1 MSDHPEQSAGPM
13 PVPGRR
19 SRRFPARLRR
29 LIAGLLALG
38 MLAQLVYVFTPVG
51 DVVSNWL
58 VVIEEPQPADFIVCL
73 GGRDERLI
81 WVADLYRRGLATRVI
96 VSNRAGAAEKMGEY
110 LMLCGVPAGR
120 IQIDVNSHCT
130 ADHPQAIGALPGI
143 DIQNQRFLIV
153 TDALHSRRAAAC
165 FRRAGYSQFQF
176 YAGQPAGA
184 FGESRG
190 GWQWRQR
197 FIEMPYVAYEY
208 TALLKYWL
216 WERI

>member
-1 MSDHPEQSAGPM
+1 MIGSLGQAAGAM
-13 PVPGRR
+13 PPAERR
-19 SRRFPARLRR
+19 SRRFASRLRR
-29 LIAGLLALG
+29 LIAGLLALA

-58 VVIEEPQPADFIVCL
+58 VVLQEPRPADFIVCL

-81 WVADLYRRGLATRVI
+81 WVADLYRRGLAPRVI

-110 LMLCGVPAGR
+110 LMLVGVPAGR
-120 IQIDVNSHCT
+120 IQIDISSQCT
-130 ADHPQAIGALPGI
+130 ADHPGAIGALPGV
-143 DIQNQRFLIV
+143 DIRNQRFLIV

-165 FRRAGYSQFQF
+165 FRRAGYGHFQF

-184 FGESRG
+184 FGG
-190 GWQWRQR
+190 PAVGWQWRQR
-197 FIEMPYVAYEY
+197 FLDMPYVAYEY

-216 WERI
+216 QERI